1 MIGWLCS
8 RFNEQEEAFRVSA
21 EVRTGP
27 LHILALPEACWMTR
41 INPRDRPR
49 VSSSSHSAVRT
60 TVGAAGL
67 QMLEARIHRDWRR
80 VHADHMQGRPRG
92 GFRLVFHEK

>member
-1 MIGWLCS
+1 MIGWLWF

-21 EVRTGP
+21 AVRTGP
-27 LHILALPEACWMTR
+27 LHILALPR
-41 INPRDRPR
+41 INPSDRPR

-92 GFRLVFHEK
+92 GFRRVFHEK